1 MLLVNNYYVIFFS
14 RKCTINVNTN
24 ECPIKIVI
32 YCSNHLLLLVN
43 LYDLKYVI
51 PIITH
56 TEENMLVINKL
67 PLCDKF

>member
-14 RKCTINVNTN
+14 RKCTINVNIN
-24 ECPIKIVI
+24 ECPIKIVK

-67 PLCDKF
+67 HLCDKL